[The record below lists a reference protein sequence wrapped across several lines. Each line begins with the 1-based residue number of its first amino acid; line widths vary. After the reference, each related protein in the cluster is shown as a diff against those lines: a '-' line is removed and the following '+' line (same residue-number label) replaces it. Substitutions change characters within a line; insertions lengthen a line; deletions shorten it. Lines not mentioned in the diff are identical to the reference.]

1 MNILMIGDTKSI
13 IMQKIKE
20 KMNNYTINTQTD
32 FIPDNINYDF
42 IFSTKII
49 DIKKFYPKSMFVLIV
64 NNNLNIQELTG
75 LAIKMKA
82 NLVVSFNE
90 KYRITDPLGNMFY
103 EGLDENILVEKM
115 IYRLTFLKS
124 IKRTSTISDEE
135 NKGALAWLF
144 NYYKQEMTENKN
156 YIKTDL
162 IDDKVINFMHNLSPV
177 LAKSAFGDEN
187 ALNNPAFRCP
197 KGFPSFKTSKGIF
210 VSKRNIKNKML
221 EKEDF
226 VYVYKKDEQIYYEG
240 SGKPSVDTPIHLE
253 MYKNLPNIKYIIHT
267 HCYIKNAF
275 FTTINYQC
283 GAIEEADELL
293 KVIDNNYKSRNKNFY
308 IINQVGH
315 GSIMMSDDI
324 DKFKDIKIIG
334 RKLPEYIKI

>member
-13 IMQKIKE
+13 IMQKIEE
-20 KMNNYTINTQTD
+20 KINNYTINMQKD

-49 DIKKFYPKSMFVLIV
+49 DIKKFYPKAMFVLIV

-75 LAIKMKA
+75 LII
-82 NLVVSFNE
+82 SFNE

-103 EGLDENILVEKM
+103 EGLDENILTEKM
-115 IYRLTFLKS
+115 ISRLTFLKS

-135 NKGALAWLF
+135 NKGALAWLL
-144 NYYKQEMTENKN
+144 NDYKQEMTENKN

-210 VSKRNIKNKML
+210 VSKRNIENKML

-226 VYVYKKDEQIYYEG
+226 VYVYKKNENEQIYYEG
-240 SGKPSVDTPIHLE
+240 SGKPSVDTPIHLK

-293 KVIDNNYKSRNKNFY
+293 KVIDNNYKSRNKDFY

-324 DKFKDIKIIG
+324 DKFKDIQIIG
-334 RKLPEYIKI
+334 RKLPEYIQI